1 MEQAA
6 HFIKPIVE
14 KIIST
19 YDDKPEI
26 KLIQSNKKGN
36 YAKELMSV
44 LSQKDHDIFASIVKD
59 EKEFPLFF
67 LEVSFAVPTRDHILQ
82 RFDAL
87 SATSIAGYPYV
98 KITSSEKISS
108 SEHGGEINFD
118 PLTAYNLII
127 PNAITGLIYAVIFS
141 ASRKLAI
148 IEVRRRYSRVLSLSD
163 VTSARKSR
171 KALRASGVLASRFC
185 LLRMVWVLT

>member
-1 MEQAA
+1 MRSFAKYFRLAQ
-6 HFIKPIVE
+6 HLHIK
-14 KIIST
+14 S
-19 YDDKPEI
+19 
-26 KLIQSNKKGN
+26 QSNRIL
-36 YAKELMSV
+36 ELATSV
-44 LSQKDHDIFASIVKD
+44 LVLPRCQAFEFANL
-59 EKEFPLFF
+59 PLPPR
-67 LEVSFAVPTRDHILQ
+67 EIQ
-82 RFDAL
+82 QMDA
-87 SATSIAGYPYV
+87 SATGFVRVATTNPFCGFHQNPSLRNNFRSCEKLAG
-98 KITSSEKISS
+98 KFANQQLF
-108 SEHGGEINFD
+108 GLR
-118 PLTAYNLII
+118 LTTYNLAI